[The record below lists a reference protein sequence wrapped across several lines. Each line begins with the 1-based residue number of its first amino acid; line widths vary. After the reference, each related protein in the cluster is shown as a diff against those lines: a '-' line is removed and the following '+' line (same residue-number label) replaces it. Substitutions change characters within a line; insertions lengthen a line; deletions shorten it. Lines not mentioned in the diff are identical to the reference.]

1 MIKIADTYYELN
13 LKDIILELKSQLEL
27 NNIFLF
33 SQIKELPN
41 DLMVSC
47 PFHKDGQERKA
58 SCGIRKEDG
67 FLHCFT
73 CGETATLEQ
82 LISRCFGYDD
92 LGQYGL
98 KWLKNNFLGDII
110 QDRKFNIDL
119 DRQNHKLVESFV
131 SENELNQYRYFHP
144 YMFKRKLT
152 EAIIEKFDIGY
163 DEKTNCITF
172 PVRDEAGN
180 CLFVARRSVLSK
192 FFNYPTTIQ
201 KPVYGLYEL
210 KKYGQNV
217 EEVIICE
224 SMINAL
230 TCWVY
235 GKYAVALNGTG
246 TEYQYNQLKK
256 LNCRKL
262 VLGLDPDNAGRKG
275 ALKLYKNL
283 KDYKLITFLKGIPE
297 NKDINDLTKE
307 EFYRCYQTFNL

>member
-98 KWLKNNFLGDII
+98 KWLKTNFLGDII
-110 QDRKFNIDL
+110 QDRKFTIDL

-144 YMFKRKLT
+144 YMFKRKLN
-152 EAIIEKFDIGY
+152 EDIIEKFDIGY

-275 ALKLYKNL
+275 AIKLYKNL

>member
-82 LISRCFGYDD
+82 LISRCFGYDN

-98 KWLKNNFLGDII
+98 KWLKTNFLGDII
-110 QDRKFNIDL
+110 QDRKFTIDL

-152 EAIIEKFDIGY
+152 EDIIEKFDIGY